1 MPAFKKFKFKSRTR
15 TQSPV
20 SQLPTTG
27 TSRSSVAAI
36 IEGSE
41 NISNTTDQA
50 IPQSEGKTIIPTPSD
65 TAEPARS
72 AAVNA
77 LKFTLQQLS
86 EAPLVPGIKLVAG
99 AILDVINRCQNMAV
113 VGKEWKKLTMRMAS
127 LRYLVGNI
135 GKIDG
140 REGLEERLLGELR
153 DLARDLESASK
164 QNKLEAFFN
173 SDDDVSSLDSHNESL
188 NFIIADLTVALANA
202 THQNVDK
209 IRKDIDTAVKQ
220 LHASVN
226 NSPGGQVT
234 HMTGN
239 EIETVA
245 GRYDS
250 GNEVYG
256 KNVKMV
262 REIHNNKI
270 GFIGGDAFS
279 GNKVSEFSP

>member
-99 AILDVINRCQNMAV
+99 AILDVINRCQVNQEKFA
-113 VGKEWKKLTMRMAS
+113 
-127 LRYLVGNI
+127 
-135 GKIDG
+135 
-140 REGLEERLLGELR
+140 RE
-153 DLARDLESASK
+153 
-164 QNKLEAFFN
+164 
-173 SDDDVSSLDSHNESL
+173 
-188 NFIIADLTVALANA
+188 T
-202 THQNVDK
+202 
-209 IRKDIDTAVKQ
+209 
-220 LHASVN
+220 
-226 NSPGGQVT
+226 
-234 HMTGN
+234 
-239 EIETVA
+239 
-245 GRYDS
+245 Y
-250 GNEVYG
+250 
-256 KNVKMV
+256 
-262 REIHNNKI
+262 
-270 GFIGGDAFS
+270 
-279 GNKVSEFSP
+279 